1 MREIDAKPSRLRAD
15 AERNRQ
21 RIIEAAREAF
31 TWHGVEVPMATIA
44 RKAGVGVA
52 TLYRRFPTRDEL
64 IREIF
69 ADQLQAC
76 SAALDEALDDPDPW
90 RGFCHVIEKVCA
102 LQAAERGFTEAF
114 LNAFPDAAADHSRR
128 RLEGERGFAA
138 LVRRAQRAGALRT
151 DFHPSDLTVVLLA
164 NNALSATPD
173 PAAASRRLVSYLLD
187 SFRADAAHTPLPPPT
202 GLGLGHLL
210 PAGHRARPTQ
220 GSIE

>member
-1 MREIDAKPSRLRAD
+1 MRGIEAKSTRLRAD

-21 RIIEAAREAF
+21 RIVEAAREAV
-31 TWHGVEVPMATIA
+31 TRHGVEVPMAAIA

-52 TLYRRFPTRDEL
+52 TLYRRFPTRDDL

-69 ADQLQAC
+69 ADQLDAC
-76 SAALDEALDDPDPW
+76 TAVLVEALDDPDPW

-128 RLEGERGFAA
+128 RLQGEHGFTA
-138 LVRRAQRAGALRT
+138 LVRRAQSAGALRK

-164 NNALSATPD
+164 NNALGATPD
-173 PAAASRRLVSYLLD
+173 PATASRRLVGYLLD
-187 SFRADAAHTPLPPPT
+187 SFRADGAHTPLPPPT
-202 GLGLGHLL
+202 GLDLGHLL
-210 PAGHRARPTQ
+210 PAGHRARQ
-220 GSIE
+220 GNSG